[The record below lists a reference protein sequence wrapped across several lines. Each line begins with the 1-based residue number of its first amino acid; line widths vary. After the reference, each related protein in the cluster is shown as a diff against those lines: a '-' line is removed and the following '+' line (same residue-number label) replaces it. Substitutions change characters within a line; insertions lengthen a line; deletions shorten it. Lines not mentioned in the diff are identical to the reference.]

1 MKLTFDDFFDEF
13 PGWFGTRRRRR
24 SPFWWMERW
33 LNEYDRIFERMFR
46 EMAGAIPKEQVRER
60 RLSDGSVTREWGP
73 FIYGYSMSVSPDGKP
88 VIREFGNVKR
98 SKKPTMFGFEQPG
111 LEPEATREPLID
123 VIDEPGQVGVVA
135 ELPGVEKSEIKTI
148 VSDTAL
154 TIKVDAGGHRYRYL
168 REVELPERVEPD
180 SSKASYKN
188 GVLEVKLRK
197 LRPRTRGRE
206 INIE

>member
-1 MKLTFDDFFDEF
+1 
-13 PGWFGTRRRRR
+13 
-24 SPFWWMERW
+24 MERW

-73 FIYGYSMSVSPDGKP
+73 FVYGYSMSVSPDGKP

-111 LEPEATREPLID
+111 LEPKAAREPLID
-123 VIDEPGQVGVVA
+123 VIDEPGQVRVVA
-135 ELPGVEKSEIKTI
+135 EVPGVEKSEIKTI

-154 TIKVDAGGHRYRYL
+154 TIKVDAGRQKYY
-168 REVELPERVEPD
+168 REVELPEIVDPD
-180 SSKASYKN
+180 SSKASYNN

-197 LRPRTRGRE
+197 LSPRTRGKE

>member
-1 MKLTFDDFFDEF
+1 LKLAFDDFYDEL
-13 PGWFGTRRRRR
+13 PELFGSRRRRR

-33 LNEYDRIFERMFR
+33 LSEYDRIFERMFR
-46 EMAGAIPKEQVRER
+46 EMAAAIPKEQVRER

-73 FIYGYSMSVSPDGKP
+73 FVYGYSMSMNPDGKP

-98 SKKPTMFGFEQPG
+98 SKPTMFGFERPG
-111 LEPEATREPLID
+111 LEPKETHEPLID
-123 VIDEPGQVGVVA
+123 VIDEPEQVGVVA
-135 ELPGVEKSEIKTI
+135 ELPGVEQSEIKI
-148 VSDTAL
+148 LVSDASL